1 MIKRLIKT
9 GNSEALIL
17 DRALRAHLGLEGS
30 VEIRLRENE
39 IVLTKPKSI
48 EEIAE
53 RIDRRYGR
61 ALKRLA
67 K

>member
-17 DRALRAHLGLEGS
+17 DRTLRAHLGLEGS